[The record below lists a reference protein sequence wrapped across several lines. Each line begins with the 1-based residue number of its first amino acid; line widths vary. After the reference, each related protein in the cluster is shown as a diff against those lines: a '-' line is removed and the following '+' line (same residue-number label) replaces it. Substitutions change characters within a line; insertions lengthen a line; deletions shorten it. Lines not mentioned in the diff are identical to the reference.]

1 MPRVENLYP
10 EPPRPGR
17 KKASS
22 RSWLYLFRVNMVLC
36 GLALGIYFACTVRP
50 ETFWFAGFSGFLVP
64 PLLLIHFLFLGYWL
78 YRKPFY
84 GIFSGFTLFMG
95 IRFLMAT
102 VGWHLFQTEPCKTFK
117 ILSFNAK
124 AFGGM
129 APNKTRNDEENA
141 RLIRQIVKSD
151 AQILCI
157 QEFYDNP
164 KSKTYNLID
173 RLKTNGFRY
182 IYFSKAKTYRWGGSV
197 GMAICSKYQILTKQT
212 IRKKT
217 GSNNQIIRAKIDVDG
232 QNLVL
237 INMHLQSIFIKEQDI
252 AAENMKENFV
262 SSVGRIFKK
271 MKVAFQARTKQIDLL
286 LASTLDEDLPVIICG
301 DMNDTPYSNAYVRLR
316 DSFQNGF
323 EEKGFGFGITYNGK
337 IPFLR
342 IDHQFANDKLKFN
355 RFKTRK
361 DLSGSDHFATEA
373 CYSFYSPN

>member
-1 MPRVENLYP
+1 MPRVENLHA
-10 EPPRPGR
+10 EPPKPGR
-17 KKASS
+17 IKPTS
-22 RSWLYLFRVNMVLC
+22 RGWLYLFRVNMLLC
-36 GLALGIYFACTVRP
+36 GLALGIYFACTIRP
-50 ETFWFAGFSGFLVP
+50 ETFWLAGFSGFFVP
-64 PLLLIHFLFLGYWL
+64 PLLLIHFIFLGYWL

-84 GIFSGFTLFMG
+84 AIFSGFTLFMG
-95 IRFLMAT
+95 IRFLVAT
-102 VGWHLFQTEPCKTFK
+102 VGWHLFQTEPCGTFK

-129 APNKTRNDEENA
+129 APNKIRNDEENV

-164 KSKTYNLID
+164 KSKTYNVID
-173 RLKTNGFRY
+173 RLKINGFRY

-197 GMAICSKYQILTKQT
+197 GMAICSKYQILSKQT

-217 GSNNQIIRAKIDVDG
+217 DSNNQIIRAKIDVDG

-252 AAENMKENFV
+252 AAENMKENFISAV
-262 SSVGRIFKK
+262 SRIFGK

-323 EEKGFGFGITYNGK
+323 EEKGLGFGITYNGK
-337 IPFLR
+337 IPLLR
-342 IDHQFANDKLKFN
+342 IDHQFANEKLKIN

-361 DLSGSDHFATEA
+361 DITGSDHFATEA
-373 CYSFYSPN
+373 CYSFDNHN